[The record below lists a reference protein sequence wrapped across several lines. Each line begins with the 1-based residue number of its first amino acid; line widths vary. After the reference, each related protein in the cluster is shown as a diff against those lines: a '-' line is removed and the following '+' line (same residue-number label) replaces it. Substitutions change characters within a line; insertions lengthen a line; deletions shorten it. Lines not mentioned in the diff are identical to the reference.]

1 MSMAGRSLRFG
12 HGHAAEN
19 NFGKWSEKNSM
30 NCVER
35 YLAKAAGVEE
45 TKAGQDLSCKVSYVA
60 AHDVTAPIAIDMFRK
75 IGVKKVFDPDR
86 VALIVDHIYPANS
99 EKARNNVWTMKDFAD
114 EFGVHLYHRGEGV
127 IHQIMYEK
135 HRAQPG
141 ELVVIADSHTG
152 TCGGYG
158 AVGVGVGSTELAA
171 AMATGK
177 LDLEVPEVIQI
188 YLTGKRPSNVFG
200 KDLILYLGSIFG
212 TDYLVDRALLF
223 TGPGIEDLSVAERMT
238 VCNMGIELGAMI
250 TIFGTTEK
258 EPDTLEVR
266 EINLSEMEPQIARPF
281 SPANVVPVR
290 EVAGTPVTQVV
301 VGSCTNGRLNDME
314 QVAKAFE
321 GKHVHPDVNTLVVPA
336 SRDILDEME
345 KRGWCK
351 IIRDAGA
358 TVLNPGCGS
367 CFGAHEGLTSER
379 DTVVSTTNRNF
390 PGRMGSMKAKIYLAS
405 PATAAAAALTGVITV
420 PGEE

>member
-1 MSMAGRSLRFG
+1 
-12 HGHAAEN
+12 
-19 NFGKWSEKNSM
+19 M

-45 TKAGQDLSCKVSYVA
+45 AKAGQDLSCKVSYVA

-127 IHQIMYEK
+127 IHQLMYEK

-177 LDLEVPEVIQI
+177 LDLEVPQVIQI
-188 YLTGKRPSNVFG
+188 YLTGKRRSNVFG
-200 KDLILYLGSIFG
+200 KDLILYLGSQFG

-223 TGPGIEDLSVAERMT
+223 TGPGIDDLSVAERMT

-250 TIFGTTEK
+250 TLFGTTEK
-258 EPDTLEVR
+258 EPDTLEVK
-266 EINLSEMEPQIARPF
+266 EIDLGSLEPQIARPF

-336 SRDILDEME
+336 SKDILDEME

-405 PATAAAAALTGVITV
+405 PATAAATALAGKITV
-420 PGEE
+420 AGEG

>member
-1 MSMAGRSLRFG
+1 
-12 HGHAAEN
+12 
-19 NFGKWSEKNSM
+19 M

-45 TKAGQDLSCKVSYVA
+45 AKAGQDLSCKVSYVA

-127 IHQIMYEK
+127 IHQLMYEK

-177 LDLEVPEVIQI
+177 LDLEVPQVIQI
-188 YLTGKRPSNVFG
+188 YLTGKRRSNVFG
-200 KDLILYLGSIFG
+200 KDLILYLGSQFG

-250 TIFGTTEK
+250 TLFGTTEK
-258 EPDTLEVR
+258 EPDTLEVK
-266 EINLSEMEPQIARPF
+266 EIDLGSLEPQIARPF

-336 SRDILDEME
+336 SKDILDEME

-405 PATAAAAALTGVITV
+405 PATAAATALAGKITV

>member
-1 MSMAGRSLRFG
+1 
-12 HGHAAEN
+12 
-19 NFGKWSEKNSM
+19 M

-45 TKAGQDLSCKVSYVA
+45 AKAGQDLSCKVSYVA

-127 IHQIMYEK
+127 IHQLMYEK

-177 LDLEVPEVIQI
+177 LDLEVPQVIQI
-188 YLTGKRPSNVFG
+188 YLTGKRRSNVFG
-200 KDLILYLGSIFG
+200 KDLILYLGSQFG

-223 TGPGIEDLSVAERMT
+223 TGPGIDDLSVAERMT

-250 TIFGTTEK
+250 TLFGTTEK
-258 EPDTLEVR
+258 EPDTLEVK
-266 EINLSEMEPQIARPF
+266 EIDLGSLEPQIARPF

-336 SRDILDEME
+336 SKDILDEME

-405 PATAAAAALTGVITV
+405 PATAAATALAGKITV
-420 PGEE
+420 SGEE

>member
-1 MSMAGRSLRFG
+1 
-12 HGHAAEN
+12 
-19 NFGKWSEKNSM
+19 M

-45 TKAGQDLSCKVSYVA
+45 AKAGQDLSCKVSYVA

-127 IHQIMYEK
+127 IHQLMYEK

-177 LDLEVPEVIQI
+177 LDLEVPQVIQI
-188 YLTGKRPSNVFG
+188 YLTGKRHSNVFG
-200 KDLILYLGSIFG
+200 KDLILYLGSQFG

-223 TGPGIEDLSVAERMT
+223 TGPGIDDLSVAERMT

-250 TIFGTTEK
+250 TLFGTTEK
-258 EPDTLEVR
+258 EPDTLEIK
-266 EINLSEMEPQIARPF
+266 EIDLGSLEPQIARPF

-405 PATAAAAALTGVITV
+405 PATAAATALAGKITV

>member
-1 MSMAGRSLRFG
+1 
-12 HGHAAEN
+12 
-19 NFGKWSEKNSM
+19 M

-45 TKAGQDLSCKVSYVA
+45 AKAGQDLSCKVSYVA

-127 IHQIMYEK
+127 IHQLMYEK

-177 LDLEVPEVIQI
+177 LDLEVPQVIQI
-188 YLTGKRPSNVFG
+188 YLTGKRRSNVFG
-200 KDLILYLGSIFG
+200 KDLILYLGSQFG

-223 TGPGIEDLSVAERMT
+223 TGPGIDDVSVAERMT

-250 TIFGTTEK
+250 TLFGTTEK
-258 EPDTLEVR
+258 EPDTLEVK
-266 EINLSEMEPQIARPF
+266 EIDLGSLEPQIARPF

-336 SRDILDEME
+336 SKDILDEME

-405 PATAAAAALTGVITV
+405 PATAAATALAGKITV

>member
-1 MSMAGRSLRFG
+1 
-12 HGHAAEN
+12 
-19 NFGKWSEKNSM
+19 M

-177 LDLEVPEVIQI
+177 LDLEVPEGIQI

-212 TDYLVDRALLF
+212 TDNLVDRALLF

>member
-1 MSMAGRSLRFG
+1 
-12 HGHAAEN
+12 
-19 NFGKWSEKNSM
+19 M

-45 TKAGQDLSCKVSYVA
+45 AKAGQDLSCKVSYVA

-127 IHQIMYEK
+127 IHQLMYEK

-177 LDLEVPEVIQI
+177 LDLEVPQVIQI
-188 YLTGKRPSNVFG
+188 YLTGKRRSNVFG
-200 KDLILYLGSIFG
+200 KDLILYLGSQFG

-223 TGPGIEDLSVAERMT
+223 TGPGIDDLSVAERMT

-250 TIFGTTEK
+250 TLFGTTEK
-258 EPDTLEVR
+258 EPDTLEVK
-266 EINLSEMEPQIARPF
+266 EIDLGSLEPQIARPF

-390 PGRMGSMKAKIYLAS
+390 PGRMGSMKANIYLAS
-405 PATAAAAALTGVITV
+405 PATAAATALAGKITV

>member
-1 MSMAGRSLRFG
+1 
-12 HGHAAEN
+12 
-19 NFGKWSEKNSM
+19 M

-45 TKAGQDLSCKVSYVA
+45 VKAGQDLSCKVSYVA

-127 IHQIMYEK
+127 IHQLMYEK

-177 LDLEVPEVIQI
+177 LDLEVPQVIQI
-188 YLTGKRPSNVFG
+188 YLTGKRRSNVFG
-200 KDLILYLGSIFG
+200 KDLILYLGSQFG

-223 TGPGIEDLSVAERMT
+223 TGPGIDDLSVAERMT

-250 TIFGTTEK
+250 TLFGTTEK
-258 EPDTLEVR
+258 EPDTLEVK
-266 EINLSEMEPQIARPF
+266 EIDLGSLEPQIARPF

-336 SRDILDEME
+336 SKDILDEME

-405 PATAAAAALTGVITV
+405 PATAAATALAGKITV

>member
-1 MSMAGRSLRFG
+1 
-12 HGHAAEN
+12 
-19 NFGKWSEKNSM
+19 M

-45 TKAGQDLSCKVSYVA
+45 AKAGQDLSCKVSYVA

-127 IHQIMYEK
+127 IHQLMYEK

-177 LDLEVPEVIQI
+177 LDLEVPQVIQI
-188 YLTGKRPSNVFG
+188 YLTGKRRSNVFG
-200 KDLILYLGSIFG
+200 KDLILYLGSQFG

-223 TGPGIEDLSVAERMT
+223 TGPGIDDLSVAERMT

-250 TIFGTTEK
+250 TLFGTTEK
-258 EPDTLEVR
+258 EPDTLEFK
-266 EINLSEMEPQIARPF
+266 EIDLGSLEPQIARPF

-336 SRDILDEME
+336 SKDILDEME

-405 PATAAAAALTGVITV
+405 PATAAATALAGKITV